1 MKQADALTRVAI
13 RPRPLLNR
21 SEAALQEMIR
31 DWLASR
37 DLPPLTLHAQVS
49 MGEIFRVTTSGAA
62 GRAGHSAYNSK
73 RVDFLLVGTD
83 LMPRAGIEY
92 QGSGHFQKDA
102 VLRDAIKR
110 EVFRK
115 AGIPF
120 LEIRAKSTRA
130 QVYRVLDRGFGL
142 PPTDTVETKVASP
155 AAPVSP

>member
-31 DWLASR
+31 EWLASR
-37 DLPPLTLHAQVS
+37 DLPPLRLHAQVS

-73 RVDFLLVGTD
+73 RVDFLLVGAD
-83 LMPRAGIEY
+83 MMPRAGIEY

-142 PPTDTVETKVASP
+142 SPTEPQETEVAP
-155 AAPVSP
+155 ARPVSP